1 MNELRGQ
8 RQMPTSLNQLKTT
21 LAFRIYKVAP
31 LDLVSSH
38 ELTMNWAETSEHVD
52 QTRSLTAGA
61 GHLLLEVPR
70 IYGSWMVSPLL
81 VVESTFPPPSRASS
95 PKVNHPESS
104 FKHPLKV
111 LKIPGP

>member
-61 GHLLLEVPR
+61 GGTGGPSNLWIMDGEPLARGGIYFSTSIKSLL
-70 IYGSWMVSPLL
+70 SQSQ
-81 VVESTFPPPSRASS
+81 PSR
-95 PKVNHPESS
+95 EL
-104 FKHPLKV
+104 F
-111 LKIPGP
+111 